1 KKDYVRG
8 VIAGIGVCPS
18 VKAFSTDAYDT
29 LFAIVQHHP
38 DATSKLRDIE
48 DFYITKNKFGG
59 DHGFTLMIKKKD
71 GGEID
76 VSYLRSATGK
86 KTSTRDVFLACLR
99 VSVDPQIREFKDR
112 TAKVCAICNEKLTKK
127 TGREADHV
135 KHFTTIVDEFIA
147 MQPAPFTYPTETREC
162 NDGTFRYRL
171 TDTDKKDDT
180 PDRSQGH
187 AVIAVVLETMRSN
200 LGDPTTQRMGCTIFS
215 RISEMSEDN
224 DRPLRAFRLN
234 IDDIEHVVKQ
244 AAREYRG
251 AGVDWMPHVNTTLQN
266 IASYRRMIRRE
277 NNWKENLIDRMN
289 RMHRMWG

>member
-1 KKDYVRG
+1 MPCELDRFRTDNDKKDYVRG

-48 DFYITKNKFGG
+48 DFYITQNKFGG
-59 DHGFTLMIKKKD
+59 NHGFTLMIKKKD
-71 GGEID
+71 GGGID

-99 VSVDPQIREFKDR
+99 VSVDPQIREFKDNE

-127 TGREADHV
+127 TGLEADHV

-171 TDTDKKDDT
+171 TDSELEASFIEYHRMVATLQLTCKKCN
-180 PDRSQGH
+180 Q
-187 AVIAVVLETMRSN
+187 
-200 LGDPTTQRMGCTIFS
+200 S
-215 RISEMSEDN
+215 RGGPK
-224 DRPLRAFRLN
+224 RPPRPPPGGG
-234 IDDIEHVVKQ
+234 
-244 AAREYRG
+244 G
-251 AGVDWMPHVNTTLQN
+251 AG
-266 IASYRRMIRRE
+266 RE
-277 NNWKENLIDRMN
+277 GGYKRA
-289 RMHRMWG
+289 RVV